1 MKKEWIQ
8 KNISPNL
15 LLLSGVLLIITF
27 IFQKNLMVKAVQV
40 FLFMFFTF
48 LAGNKIK
55 LLNSFLIL
63 TFIVFFN
70 LLTPAGRVLFYFG
83 IFPVTEL
90 ALSNGIIKGLTFI
103 GLFYISKS
111 FIGRNINFP
120 GTFGRLISRT
130 FYYLNELT
138 REKLS
143 SMKEP
148 IKSLDEIMLK
158 VYYSPNKTGITDF
171 VTTSPQGITFI
182 SALIIINTV
191 FLLLYR

>member
-40 FLFMFFTF
+40 LLFMFFTF

-111 FIGRNINFP
+111 FISRNINFP

-138 REKLS
+138 REKSS